1 VRYEDFAAAD
11 EMAGQLTA
19 AAGAATVVRLIN
31 FAMWVR
37 VKHEPALMQLN

>member
-19 AAGAATVVRLIN
+19 AAGAATLV
-31 FAMWVR
+31 
-37 VKHEPALMQLN
+37 